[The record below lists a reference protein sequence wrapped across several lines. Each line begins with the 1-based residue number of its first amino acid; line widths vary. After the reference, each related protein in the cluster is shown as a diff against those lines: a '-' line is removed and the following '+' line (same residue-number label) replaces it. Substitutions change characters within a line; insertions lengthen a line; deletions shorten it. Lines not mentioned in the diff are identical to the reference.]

1 MATIEQIKDYKICN
15 IIEVTLG
22 GILLELH
29 LNLKH
34 LDSEKSISI
43 LASDVG
49 ETLLFSIGNYW
60 KDKNNIK
67 YEAYTIQR
75 IGSNSSLSKL
85 IGDKITN
92 IEFGIGKTLYTE
104 EQVIYYIML
113 QTNDSKCLFFN
124 NGDECAYSLDKINKI
139 LADDIYGYKW
149 EEIPSYLI

>member
-1 MATIEQIKDYKICN
+1 MVTIEQIKNYKICN
-15 IIEVTLG
+15 IIEVTLE

-67 YEAYTIQR
+67 YTIQR
-75 IGSNSSLSKL
+75 IGGNSSLLKL
-85 IGDKITN
+85 IGNKITN
-92 IEFGIGKTLYTE
+92 IEFGIGKTLYAE

-139 LADDIYGYKW
+139 LANDIYGYKS
-149 EEIPSYLI
+149 EEIPPYLI

>member
-15 IIEVTLG
+15 IVEVTLE

-29 LNLKH
+29 LNIKH
-34 LDSEKSISI
+34 LDNEKSISI
-43 LASDVG
+43 SASDVG

-75 IGSNSSLSKL
+75 IDSDSSLSKL

-104 EQVIYYIML
+104 E
-113 QTNDSKCLFFN
+113 
-124 NGDECAYSLDKINKI
+124 
-139 LADDIYGYKW
+139 
-149 EEIPSYLI
+149 

>member
-15 IIEVTLG
+15 IVEVTLE

-67 YEAYTIQR
+67 YETYTIQR
-75 IGSNSSLSKL
+75 IGGNSSLLKL
-85 IGDKITN
+85 IGNKITN
-92 IEFGIGKTLYTE
+92 IEFGIGKTLYAE

-139 LADDIYGYKW
+139 LADDIYRYKW
-149 EEIPSYLI
+149 EEIPPYLI

>member
-1 MATIEQIKDYKICN
+1 M
-15 IIEVTLG
+15 
-22 GILLELH
+22 
-29 LNLKH
+29 
-34 LDSEKSISI
+34 
-43 LASDVG
+43 
-49 ETLLFSIGNYW
+49 NYW

-124 NGDECAYSLDKINKI
+124 NGDECAYSLDKISEI
-139 LADDIYGYKW
+139 LADDIYNYKW
-149 EEIPSYLI
+149 KDTPPYFKI

>member
-15 IIEVTLG
+15 IVEVTLE

-67 YEAYTIQR
+67 YTIQR
-75 IGSNSSLSKL
+75 IGGNSSLLKL
-85 IGDKITN
+85 IGNKITN
-92 IEFGIGKTLYTE
+92 IEFGIGKTLYAE

-139 LADDIYGYKW
+139 LANDIYGYKS
-149 EEIPSYLI
+149 EEIPPYLI